1 MCMRTQSCFLT
12 VHLLA
17 CSSAKVLASPVAQRI
32 WLERS
37 GSPSALHVACCH
49 QKLKCSVRVSGS
61 RCSSSGERSSCAS
74 TGPTTTRLLC
84 TVAMGARSTL
94 TGTFLPKPSTFV
106 TPHYCVAQVRS
117 QECCPAYMTSRARSL
132 ALASARSLSLVC
144 VGVCVCVCVC
154 LFALACVRVC
164 VCVCVLPYV
173 YVCVTYAA
181 D

>member
-1 MCMRTQSCFLT
+1 MCMRTQSCLT

-37 GSPSALHVACCH
+37 GSRSALHVACCH

-117 QECCPAYMTSRARSL
+117 QECCPADMTSRARSL
-132 ALASARSLSLVC
+132 ALAHTHTLSLVC
-144 VGVCVCVCVC
+144 VRARLRVCACVC
-154 LFALACVRVC
+154 L
-164 VCVCVLPYV
+164 LPFVYV
-173 YVCVTYAA
+173 YVCTYAA